1 MSTLLNKIKH
11 TAYSSLEFQVCYF
24 FARNCKI
31 CLIRGPPVL
40 IERKKSNKNGG
51 KNLNINDVYSLKH
64 IKLEDGSL
72 CFFVS
77 FTDGKGDLIE
87 TEISE
92 EIYNHFLSFH
102 REDEAEGRSDR
113 RHLEKSEQTELSLN
127 LRSLVKGLSMDETA
141 IRNIRNED
149 LHNAIKK
156 LSDEQRNRVE
166 LYFFKGKKLREIGVL
181 DNCSPQAVHK
191 SLKRALLKLYR
202 ILSKK

>member
-1 MSTLLNKIKH
+1 MDKKDLSTLLNKIKH

-24 FARNCKI
+24 FAQNCDF

-40 IERKKSNKNGG
+40 FERKKSNKNGG

-92 EIYNHFLSFH
+92 EIYNHFLSF
-102 REDEAEGRSDR
+102 
-113 RHLEKSEQTELSLN
+113 TERMRLKVVRIDDTWKNLN
-127 LRSLVKGLSMDETA
+127 RQSF
-141 IRNIRNED
+141 
-149 LHNAIKK
+149 H
-156 LSDEQRNRVE
+156 
-166 LYFFKGKKLREIGVL
+166 
-181 DNCSPQAVHK
+181 
-191 SLKRALLKLYR
+191 
-202 ILSKK
+202 